1 MREDASCCDDS
12 HVQTHVVVV
21 GAGLFG
27 TSIAFQLARRG
38 IDVVLVERDVPGAGD
53 SGLSFAMVRRHY
65 SNESVARLAMRGT
78 HVIQH
83 WQDEVGCGDSGF
95 VRTGYLLTVDA
106 ERREAL
112 EENVRRLVS
121 WGLDTR
127 VVEPDEIA
135 EIEPLLA
142 LDGIAAAAYE
152 PDAGFAD
159 AKKMALSW
167 FAGAVRHGAVP
178 LLGTAV
184 TGFLLDGDRV
194 RGVETDQGPIE
205 GGVVVNAAGGWGPAL
220 ARTAGVDV
228 PVALRR
234 LQVSVV
240 RQPPDRPQARVT
252 FSDMVSNLVLRPD
265 RACQA
270 LVVAYQP
277 PTEYDE
283 RDDCPVELDPDYEVW
298 IRKALRERFP
308 SYADAEW
315 LGGWAGAYD
324 YTPDWNPIVGWA
336 PGVEGLYLALGWS
349 GHGFK
354 LPPAVGEVVA
364 AEIEGTEAPVDVS
377 ELDPGRFERGELL
390 RLAYGPSARA

>member
-1 MREDASCCDDS
+1 MRAD
-12 HVQTHVVVV
+12 VVVV
-21 GAGLFG
+21 GGGLFG

-38 IDVVLVERDVPGAGD
+38 SSVVLVERSAICAGD
-53 SGLSFAMVRRHY
+53 SGLSFSMVRRHY
-65 SNESVARLAMRGT
+65 SNESVARLAMRGVE
-78 HVIQH
+78 VIQN
-83 WQDEVGCGDSGF
+83 WDEEVGTGGSGF
-95 VRTGYLLTVDA
+95 VRTGYLLTADA
-106 ERREAL
+106 DRRPAL

-127 VVEPDEIA
+127 VVEPEEIG
-135 EIEPLLA
+135 EIEPLMA
-142 LDGIAAAAYE
+142 LDGIAAGAYE

-159 AKKMALSW
+159 AHRMAHSW
-167 FAGAVRHGAVP
+167 FEAGIRLGVAA
-178 LLGTAV
+178 LLGREA
-184 TGFLLDGDRV
+184 TGIALNGGRV
-194 RGVETDQGPIE
+194 RGIETE
-205 GGVVVNAAGGWGPAL
+205 GGLIEADVVVDAAGGWGPAL
-220 ARTAGVDV
+220 ARTAGVEL
-228 PVALRR
+228 PVSLRR

-252 FSDMVSNLVLRPD
+252 FSDMVTNLVLRPD

-277 PTEYDE
+277 PTEYEE
-283 RDDCPVELDPDYEVW
+283 RDECPVELDRDYERWV
-298 IRKALRERFP
+298 RRALRERFP
-308 SYADAEW
+308 SYAEAEW

-324 YTPDWNPIVGWA
+324 YTPDWNPILGWA

-364 AEIEGTEAPVDVS
+364 DEIEGRTPAIDVR